1 MNHPPF
7 FSAQSWRVTAAVVVV
22 LCAWLTPRQAAAY
35 PQYVFKGYGSCGAC
49 HHGATGGGLANR
61 WGRES
66 LDASFGGDGLGP
78 LNDDLTSEEPA
89 GLKLD
94 LGADVRMMPIFG
106 TDGEGSLG
114 PTVIP
119 MLAELGGALSAGPWL
134 AYGTITPRKL
144 EGSGPSYVAFSREHW
159 LGYRVND
166 QFQVRVGRLVLP
178 FGLRQPD
185 HTQYV
190 REDFGF
196 DKYDQSY
203 SAEVDFS
210 GEQWSISGNIFVG
223 DLPNEPAQR
232 QDRGLVLTGV
242 REFESGAALGL
253 SALGSV
259 SEARTRG
266 AGSLFARVPFGKG
279 TYALVDLALQ
289 HLDAA
294 DGNGELSSVAEYL
307 RLGWFVK
314 PALDLY
320 LEAGN
325 RAFLAGDGLTKA
337 RLGLGA
343 SWWLFNWF
351 ELAPQLLAETRSDLP
366 TRLVGMAQ
374 LHLIY

>member
-1 MNHPPF
+1 MLSRGQLP
-7 FSAQSWRVTAAVVVV
+7 ALRTAALIVVS
-22 LCAWLTPRQAAAY
+22 LGLWLAPGRAAAY
-35 PQYVFKGYGSCGAC
+35 PQYVFKGYGGCGAC

-66 LDASFGGDGLGP
+66 LDTSFGGDGLGP
-78 LNDDLTSEEPA
+78 LNDELAA
-89 GLKLD
+89 GESTALKLD
-94 LGADVRMMPIFG
+94 LGADVRLMPIVG
-106 TDGEGSLG
+106 TDGDGSLG

-119 MLAELGGALSAGPWL
+119 MLVEVGGALSAGRWL
-134 AYGTITPRKL
+134 AYGAVTPRKL
-144 EGSGPSYVAFSREHW
+144 EGSGPSYVVFSREHW
-159 LGYRVND
+159 LGYRASD

-190 REDFGF
+190 REDFGL

-203 SAEVDFS
+203 STEVDFS
-210 GEQWSISGNIFVG
+210 GKQWSVYGNIFVG
-223 DLPNEPAQR
+223 DLANEPAPR
-232 QDRGLVLTGV
+232 QDLGLVLTAQH
-242 REFESGAALGL
+242 EFTSGAALGV

-266 AGSLFARVPFGKG
+266 AGSLFGRAPLGG
-279 TYALVDLALQ
+279 AAYALADVAVQ

-294 DGNGELSSVAEYL
+294 DGDGKLSSVAEYL
-307 RLGWFVK
+307 RLGWFAQ

-320 LEAGN
+320 LEAGH
-325 RAFLAGDGLTKA
+325 RALLTGGLIKA
-337 RLGLGA
+337 RVALCA

-351 ELAPQLLAETRSDLP
+351 ELAPQFLAETRSDGLP